1 MAMDAF
7 TRKADKRMAKLQRQ
21 GKRSQ
26 QDLVVAVDVSKVC
39 LYHCPSC
46 YQRVLTEEIS
56 GG

>member
-26 QDLVVAVDVSKVC
+26 QDMVVAVDVSKVWKAT
-39 LYHCPSC
+39 
-46 YQRVLTEEIS
+46 Q
-56 GG
+56 